1 MDDEIVTLKIRALA
15 LESIVTFMV
24 AERLRDDP
32 DFSERLGSLA
42 KFLDQQMLNPALPDT
57 FRETFKL
64 FISELAT
71 GASVMREKL
80 DS

>member
-1 MDDEIVTLKIRALA
+1 MKEEITALKIQVLA

-32 DFSERLGSLA
+32 DFPSRLSSLA
-42 KFLDQQMLNPALPDT
+42 KFLDQQMLNPSLKDT

-64 FISELAT
+64 FVTELA
-71 GASVMREKL
+71 ANAAVMRDKL
-80 DS
+80 D